1 MMSHQPQTPEHDV
14 IILGSGLGGLTAA
27 GLLSRKGLSVLVL
40 REKASES
47 SFVRDGYHFVP
58 FSNFSERV
66 VRPEIL
72 KWLSNVLPLS
82 PSSPAPEVAAQP
94 RKKSPPSKD
103 RVPFQAILPNSRI
116 DLFEDR
122 RKLLKEW
129 EREFPKEVARLDEF
143 QQEMDLLARK
153 LKEGKPELSAWPF
166 CVSEPRG
173 FFTRWFSPDRPLDLS
188 LFSREFQQFTRLRL
202 VSQGN
207 FMTDKFPEP
216 LAASLLSGDR
226 SSLPF
231 PASVSE
237 ALKKRILA
245 SLVDRGGRVEEVDGI
260 EGATIHWRRGVTI
273 VSGKDKKEFQS
284 RVLVINAPLHRMA
297 EVPGTLGEKLSRH
310 GARIRPGYVSIP
322 LFLGLQ
328 EKVIPVGMRDLLVSI
343 ADLEKPYGGG
353 NTLFIS
359 LSPEG
364 EKREAPEGKR
374 AVTVQSLVPMGKLDR
389 TSLMDHQ
396 KAVMEHLA
404 RLIPYLDRYTDFVEF
419 DWTLDQVSRWP
430 HWGYPHFVYETSSGF
445 QWEDGILPVRL
456 SRGVYLSG
464 KESFPYLGLEGE
476 VWSGWK
482 VAGAILKKLAKS

>member
-27 GLLSRKGLSVLVL
+27 GLLARKGLSVLVL

-66 VRPEIL
+66 VRPETL

-82 PSSPAPEVAAQP
+82 PSSPAPELAVQP
-94 RKKSPPSKD
+94 RRKSPPSKD
-103 RVPFQAILPNSRI
+103 RVLFQAILPDSRI

-129 EREFPKEVARLDEF
+129 EREFPKEAARLDAF
-143 QQEMDLLARK
+143 YHKMDLVARK
-153 LKEGKPELSAWPF
+153 RKEGKPELSAWPF
-166 CVSEPRG
+166 SVSESRG
-173 FFTRWFSPDRPLDLS
+173 FFARRFSSEPTLDLS
-188 LFSREFQQFTRLRL
+188 SFSREFQQLARLQL

-207 FMTDKFPEP
+207 FMTDEFPEP

-226 SSLPF
+226 LSLPF
-231 PASVSE
+231 PATVSE
-237 ALKKRILA
+237 DLKRRVLA
-245 SLVDRGGRVEEVDGI
+245 VLIDRGGRVEEVDGI
-260 EGATIHWRRGVTI
+260 EEATTHWRRGVTI
-273 VSGKDKKEFQS
+273 VSGKDKKTFRS

-297 EVPGTLGEKLSRH
+297 EVPGTLREKLFRH
-310 GARIRPGYVSIP
+310 EAKIRPGYVSVP

-328 EKVIPVGMRDLLVSI
+328 EKVIPVGMRDLLVSV
-343 ADLEKPYGGG
+343 ADLGKPYGGG

-364 EKREAPEGKR
+364 EKREAPEGRR
-374 AVTVQSLVPMGKLDR
+374 AVTVQSLVPTGKLDR
-389 TSLMDHQ
+389 TSLLDHQ

-430 HWGYPHFVYETSSGF
+430 HWGYPHFVYEATSRFG
-445 QWEDGILPVRL
+445 WEDGILPIRL
-456 SRGVYLSG
+456 SRKVYLSG
-464 KESFPYLGLEGE
+464 REGFPYLGLEGE
-476 VWSGWK
+476 VWSGWR
-482 VAGAILKKLAKS
+482 VAGAILKKLGKS